1 MNTDEKAA
9 RTLGWMAWTTVIIGA
24 LLLVLNVSDFRS
36 ENFPL
41 MVSIGFLIAGVNMFI
56 MNIVFRLMTLQ
67 KREV

>member
-24 LLLVLNVSDFRS
+24 LLLVFNVSDFRS
-36 ENFPL
+36 GNLPL
-41 MVSIGFLIAGVNMFI
+41 MVSIGFLIAGVNMFL
-56 MNIVFRLMTLQ
+56 MNIVFRLMTLN